1 MPIDFQSWHV
11 GGGTAV
17 AGLVVLFLVWKSIK
31 FLMRLVLLAVVLALA
46 AGAWVGYEYHLTGKL
61 PF

>member
-1 MPIDFQSWHV
+1 MPMDFQSWHV
-11 GGGTAV
+11 GGGT
-17 AGLVVLFLVWKSIK
+17 GLVGLVLLFLVWKSIK
-31 FLMRLVLLAVVLALA
+31 FLMRLVLLVLVLALA